1 MILLA
6 HEGFKKLYGFNE
18 NKKKESFWH
27 RAVKDFLTA
36 NGDEEL
42 TAEATRI
49 EETLDKLAGCDI
61 LKDEEMIV
69 AYTHVGTIKKCGV
82 ESPFAVLDYFRQTI
96 TPADLNPLLDFLR
109 VMNDIVRLY
118 TKVMGLESEKIKA
131 ETNAT
136 LSGFLEK
143 INFIDKMA
151 AEHIVDA
158 EQRAKWQEAS
168 EKMKALLASLMN

>member
-1 MILLA
+1 M
-6 HEGFKKLYGFNE
+6 
-18 NKKKESFWH
+18 
-27 RAVKDFLTA
+27 
-36 NGDEEL
+36 
-42 TAEATRI
+42 
-49 EETLDKLAGCDI
+49 
-61 LKDEEMIV
+61 
-69 AYTHVGTIKKCGV
+69 GV

-118 TKVMGLESEKIKA
+118 TKVMGLESEKIKT
-131 ETNAT
+131 ETNAM

-168 EKMKALLASLMN
+168 EKTKALLASLMN